1 MVGRLAVSLSSKL
14 SSSLRRD
21 WGPLLGISMLKTD
34 TGKKEHRPINDNV
47 DISHD
52 FEDAH
57 FLKAINT
64 NKPTKMDANNKYNG
78 VKIASYP
85 CHARLASLGNR

>member
-14 SSSLRRD
+14 SSSLLRD

-34 TGKKEHRPINDNV
+34 TGKEEHRPINDNV

-52 FEDAH
+52 FENAY
-57 FLKAINT
+57 F
-64 NKPTKMDANNKYNG
+64 
-78 VKIASYP
+78 
-85 CHARLASLGNR
+85 